1 MFLAQ
6 RRLYR
11 SIDHE
16 RIRKAIDQAERHTS
30 GEVRVSIAPFFWG
43 SVEAA
48 ARTAFERL
56 GMRATRDRNA
66 ILFFVVPGRRRFT
79 VLGDEGI
86 HAKVGPE
93 FWKTVVAAVEGPF
106 RKGDFTEGLVQ
117 GIAAVGR
124 ELAAHF
130 PFEGKADVN
139 ELPNEVDLGPD
150 R

>member
-16 RIRKAIDQAERHTS
+16 RIQKAIAEAERHTS
-30 GEVRVSIAPFFWG
+30 GEIRVSIAPFFWG

-48 ARTAFERL
+48 ARLAFERL

-93 FWKTVVAAVEGPF
+93 FWKAVVAAVEGPF

-117 GIAAVGR
+117 GIVAVGR
-124 ELAAHF
+124 ELGAHF
-130 PFEGKADVN
+130 PFDRKTDVD
-139 ELPNEVDLGPD
+139 ELPNDVDLGPD

>member
-16 RIRKAIDQAERHTS
+16 RIKKAIGEAERHTS
-30 GEVRVSIAPFFWG
+30 GEIRVSIAPFFWG

-48 ARTAFERL
+48 ARMAFERL

-79 VLGDEGI
+79 ILGDEGI
-86 HAKVGPE
+86 HAKVGPD
-93 FWKTVVAAVEGPF
+93 FWKTVVAAMEGPF
-106 RKGDFTEGLVQ
+106 RKSDFTAGLVQ
-117 GIAAVGR
+117 GITAVGR
-124 ELAAHF
+124 ELSAHF
-130 PFEGKADVN
+130 PFDEKTDVDELTN
-139 ELPNEVDLGPD
+139 EIDLGPE

>member
-6 RRLYR
+6 RRLNR

-16 RIRKAIDQAERHTS
+16 RIKTAIGEAERHTS
-30 GEVRVSIAPFFWG
+30 GEIRVSIAPFFWG

-48 ARTAFERL
+48 ARMAFERL

-66 ILFFVVPGRRRFT
+66 ILFFVVPSRRRFT

-86 HAKVGPE
+86 HAKVGPD
-93 FWKTVVAAVEGPF
+93 FWKTVVAAMEGPF
-106 RKGDFTEGLVQ
+106 RKGDFTGGLVQ
-117 GIAAVGR
+117 GIAAVGH
-124 ELAAHF
+124 ELGAHF
-130 PFEGKADVN
+130 PFEKADVN
-139 ELPNEVDLGPD
+139 ELPNDVDLGPD